1 VIAVILGLALF
12 FYLRWENSRRDK
24 MTVTAESSENQ
35 EKNGVLAQVELV
47 DTTDLKNMRFR
58 YVY

>member
-1 VIAVILGLALF
+1 M

-24 MTVTAESSENQ
+24 MSAGVGPSENQ
-35 EKNGVLAQVELV
+35 EKDIGVPGELV
-47 DTTDLKNMRFR
+47 DTTDLKNMQFR